1 MDLLSAALPLILG
14 LAFALVLGLVLI
26 PCLRRLK
33 IGQHIR
39 SDGPRSHQAKAG
51 TPTIGG
57 LIFIGAAPLAMLVY
71 HVATSSVPALAEIL
85 VMFFPALYGAVGFID
100 DYRKVRLGRSLGLKA
115 REKMAL
121 QVLFAALF
129 MYGALGTGRGSS
141 IIVPFTGAEID
152 LGALYGLFGILV
164 IVSAGNA
171 VNLTDGLDGLATG
184 TVLIGLSAYYY
195 IAGQAGGLLN
205 LEGVSPS
212 ILAWA
217 GALLGFL
224 AYNRHPAKIFMGD
237 TGSNALGA
245 LLSGIAILTRTE
257 LVLLFLAGI
266 PVIETMSDIL
276 QVASFQLF
284 GRRVFKMAPLHHHF
298 ELAGW
303 KETRIVLTFWLAQ
316 AVLALVGIVS
326 MAMVR

>member
-1 MDLLSAALPLILG
+1 MDVLRAALPLILG
-14 LAFALVLGLVLI
+14 LAFALALGLVLI
-26 PCLRRLK
+26 PYLRRLR

-39 SDGPRSHQAKAG
+39 SDGPKSHQAKAG

-57 LIFIGAAPLAMLVY
+57 LIFILAAALAMGTY
-71 HVATSSVPALAEIL
+71 HAATSGAPTKVELL
-85 VMFFPALYGAVGFID
+85 VMLFPALYGAVGFMD

-121 QVLFAALF
+121 QVLFAAVF
-129 MYGALGTGRGSS
+129 MYVALGTGRGSEV
-141 IIVPFTGAEID
+141 IVPFTGARLD
-152 LGALYGLFGILV
+152 LDMFYGLFGVLV

-171 VNLTDGLDGLATG
+171 INLTDGLDGLATG
-184 TVLIGLSAYYY
+184 TVLIALAAYYY
-195 IAGQAGGLLN
+195 IARQASGLLN
-205 LEGVSPS
+205 LEGLSPS

-224 AYNRHPAKIFMGD
+224 AYNRHPARVFMGD

-266 PVIETMSDIL
+266 PVIETVSDIL

-284 GRRVFKMAPLHHHF
+284 GKRVFKMAPLHHHF
-298 ELAGW
+298 ELSGW
-303 KETRIVLTFWLAQ
+303 KETRIVLVFWLAE
-316 AVLALVGIVS
+316 AVFALVGIAS
-326 MAMVR
+326 MALAR